1 MTSTVSSAAAA
12 TSTTCPGLY
21 ILPTYNANCAMPYG
35 GNHTDIMTT
44 CCGSAQV
51 VSYHDNCGLYCL
63 AVDQT
68 IQDLVLC
75 LYANGAKYSEVFCSN
90 DNNAT
95 ASGDISSIPTG
106 YDASVVV
113 GTHTGIITTHT
124 GTITTHTGTG
134 TAATATTGTAKSDST
149 KTASSGTST
158 SKSAA
163 SETRPQAMVN
173 KLGLAIGALLVSA
186 VAFGVQQI

>member
-1 MTSTVSSAAAA
+1 MTSTLSSAAAA
-12 TSTTCPGLY
+12 TTTPCAGLY
-21 ILPTYNANCAMPYG
+21 TLPTYNANCAMPYG
-35 GNHTDIMTT
+35 GNHTEIMTK
-44 CCGSAQV
+44 CCKNADV
-51 VSYHDNCGLYCL
+51 VSYHDSCGLYCL

-68 IQDLVLC
+68 IQDLYLC

-106 YDASVVV
+106 YQASVVV
-113 GTHTGIITTHT
+113 GTQTDTITSHTGTTHT
-124 GTITTHTGTG
+124 GTTGKTTTS
-134 TAATATTGTAKSDST
+134 TATSDAT
-149 KTASSGTST
+149 KTASSSSGSSS

-163 SETRPQAMVN
+163 SETRPLAIVN
-173 KLGLAIGALLVSA
+173 TLGLAISALLVSA